1 MTKDVIS
8 GLPEPLKYMMTSLR
22 RCAWDDAAQESMTES
37 SLSAV
42 KFDKFSKYYCKQ
54 TGVKRQ
60 PKTNDALYKTCEGK
74 WYFIEF
80 KNGTIKKDEI
90 YRKIYDSLIM
100 LQETDILPDFSYARN
115 HIAYLL
121 VYNKDKILQEKQ
133 IEKSEAKNVIHR
145 HMEKKAETIFCLFEL
160 EKLKGYLFFDVQ
172 TYTKEQFDS
181 LFVKK
186 YEIEEGVS
194 V

>member
-1 MTKDVIS
+1 MTKEAIS
-8 GLPEPLKYMMTSLR
+8 GLPEPLKHMTASLKH
-22 RCAWDDAAQESMTES
+22 CAWDDAAQESMTES
-37 SLSAV
+37 NLVAIN
-42 KFDKFSKYYCKQ
+42 FDRFSKYYCKK

-60 PKTNDALYKTCEGK
+60 PKTNDALYLAGDGK

-100 LQETDILPDFSYARN
+100 LQETELLPNFSYAREQ
-115 HIAYLL
+115 IAYLL
-121 VYNKDKILQEKQ
+121 VYNKEKILQDKQ
-133 IEKSEAKNVIHR
+133 IKEAEAKDKIHR
-145 HMEKKAETIFCLFEL
+145 HMEKKKETIFCLFEL

-172 TYTKEQFDS
+172 TYTKEQFYT

-186 YEIEEGVS
+186 CEEEEGVS
-194 V
+194 A